1 MHMLHR
7 RLQILLDEDRFG
19 RVSAE
24 AARRRSSVAAVI
36 RDAID
41 VALPVD
47 ADVRRSAGTAIL
59 GAPDMPVPDVEDL
72 RRELDG
78 LRGRHG

>member
-1 MHMLHR
+1 MCMFQR
-7 RLQILLDEDRFG
+7 RLQILLDEERFD

-24 AARRRSSVAAVI
+24 AARRRSSVASVI

-47 ADVRRSAGTAIL
+47 ADVRRAAGRAIL
-59 GAPDMPVPDVEDL
+59 AASDMPVPDVWDL
-72 RRELDG
+72 RRELDA